1 MKYLQRQECDGGEL
15 EGRQKTVAHSHGNI
29 QHQSEEETQQV
40 TGQSGQLLAPGL
52 ASLLAG
58 DWLGVDPVLQ
68 QVPGASPVGDHE
80 GRDHTG
86 GPEEICQ

>member
-1 MKYLQRQECDGGEL
+1 MLTRIHFDLCSTNSLMKYLQRQECDGGEL

-29 QHQSEEETQQV
+29 QHQSEEESQQV

-58 DWLGVDPVLQ
+58 DWLGVLFTWL
-68 QVPGASPVGDHE
+68 ALY
-80 GRDHTG
+80 
-86 GPEEICQ
+86 I